1 MSFLISLSSA
11 KFRRALLVYHGLS
24 VILPMLIVIFIV
36 FQYVLPYLHTEQI
49 ESLRNPFSYGLLII
63 CLITVLGFFLLSVWI
78 KSIEDLAVEAKSKFV
93 KDDEAEAEAEE
104 KNEVEILQKI
114 FSDVHNE
121 LQEKVTQ
128 LNVYSQKLLESN
140 IKLSELSITDE
151 LTTLY
156 NRRYFD
162 LRLKEEV
169 RRNRRYNH
177 DIALIM
183 VDVDGFKQYNDLNGH
198 PAGDELLKD
207 LGQLIRTSI
216 RKSDIPSRYGGDEFA
231 IICPECDEKEA
242 HLIAERLS
250 NTFAARGYSYRK
262 EDSTVTVTVSSGIA
276 INGEKPEEFVAQAD
290 KSLYN
295 AKNSSKAG

>member
-1 MSFLISLSSA
+1 
-11 KFRRALLVYHGLS
+11 
-24 VILPMLIVIFIV
+24 
-36 FQYVLPYLHTEQI
+36 
-49 ESLRNPFSYGLLII
+49 
-63 CLITVLGFFLLSVWI
+63 LGFFLLSVWI
-78 KSIEDLAVEAKSKFV
+78 KSIEDLIVDAKSKFSRQDE
-93 KDDEAEAEAEE
+93 KDEEEKEE
-104 KNEVEILQKI
+104 KNEIEILQKI

-162 LRLKEEV
+162 LRLNEEV
-169 RRNRRYNH
+169 RRHQKHNH
-177 DIALIM
+177 NIALIM
-183 VDVDGFKQYNDLNGH
+183 VDVDGFKQFNDLNGH

-207 LGQLIRTSI
+207 LGQLIRSSI

-242 HLIAERLS
+242 NLIAKRLS
-250 NTFAARGYSYRK
+250 ETFTARGYSYTK
-262 EDSTVTVTVSSGIA
+262 EDSTVTVSVSSGIA
-276 INGEKPEEFVAQAD
+276 LNGEKPEEFVAQAD
-290 KSLYN
+290 KNLYEV
-295 AKNSSKAG
+295 KNSTKAT